1 MKNVIV
7 LFGGDS
13 DEKEISK
20 LSADSIINNIDTT
33 KFDAQLLDLNNLN
46 LKEVDKDTVF
56 FIAVHGFGGEDG
68 QVQDLLSK
76 KGYRFTG
83 SDYESTKKCW
93 DKVLSKE
100 ILIQNNINTPKF
112 ITIDKYENLNLNDE
126 FFSEITEY
134 FVKPAKNGSSL
145 GVSRVTNLNDL
156 ESAVNDAKKFSD
168 QVIIEECY
176 GDAEY
181 TVAILNGI
189 ALEPLEIL
197 PDPKQSFYDYKAKY
211 LSGET
216 KKVEIIDKALT
227 EELKAMA
234 IKAFYSHDC
243 NTWGRVDFVTKGESI
258 AVLEINTVPG
268 FTEKSL
274 VPLAAKK
281 SGINYQQ
288 LITEII
294 EDAL

>member
-1 MKNVIV
+1 M
-7 LFGGDS
+7 
-13 DEKEISK
+13 
-20 LSADSIINNIDTT
+20 SAAGTSHE
-33 KFDAQLLDLNNLN
+33 N
-46 LKEVDKDTVF
+46 LKLFPIELNTD
-56 FIAVHGFGGEDG
+56 DG
-68 QVQDLLSK
+68 WDEAMSDCDYLLHVASPISLDDQD
-76 KGYRFTG
+76 
-83 SDYESTKKCW
+83 E
-93 DKVLSKE
+93 
-100 ILIQNNINTPKF
+100 
-112 ITIDKYENLNLNDE
+112 
-126 FFSEITEY
+126 EY

-216 KKVEIIDKALT
+216 KKVEIIDKALA

-243 NTWGRVDFVTKGESI
+243 NSWGRVDFVTKGESI
-258 AVLEINTVPG
+258 GVLEINTVPG

>member
-1 MKNVIV
+1 MKNIIV

-13 DEKEISK
+13 DEKEISR
-20 LSADSIINNIDTT
+20 LSANSIIENIDST
-33 KFDAQLLDLNNLN
+33 KFNARLLDLNDLN
-46 LKEVDKDTVF
+46 IKEIDKETVF
-56 FIAVHGFGGEDG
+56 FIAIHGSGGEDG
-68 QVQDLLSK
+68 SIQEFLSRN
-76 KGYRFTG
+76 GYRFTG

-100 ILIQNNINTPKF
+100 ILIKNKINTPRF
-112 ITIDKYENLNLNDE
+112 ISIGKNENINVNND
-126 FFSEITEY
+126 FFKDITEY

-145 GVSRVTNLNDL
+145 GVSRVTNLNSL
-156 ESAVNDAKKFSD
+156 ESAVNYAKKFSD
-168 QVIIEECY
+168 EIIIEECY

-181 TVAILNGI
+181 TVAILNGV

-197 PDPKQSFYDYKAKY
+197 PDPIRSFYDYDAKY

-216 KKVEIIDKALT
+216 KKVEIIDKKLA
-227 EELKAMA
+227 EELKKMA
-234 IKAFYSHDC
+234 IRAFYSHDC
-243 NTWGRVDFVTKGESI
+243 TTWGRVDFVTKNKLIG
-258 AVLEINTVPG
+258 VLEINTVPG

>member
-46 LKEVDKDTVF
+46 LKEVDKETVF

-76 KGYRFTG
+76 NGYRFTG

-112 ITIDKYENLNLNDE
+112 ITIDKNENLNLNDE

-156 ESAVNDAKKFSD
+156 ESCLLYTSPSPRDA
-168 QVIIEECY
+168 
-176 GDAEY
+176 
-181 TVAILNGI
+181 T
-189 ALEPLEIL
+189 
-197 PDPKQSFYDYKAKY
+197 
-211 LSGET
+211 LSRMPSS
-216 KKVEIIDKALT
+216 A
-227 EELKAMA
+227 
-234 IKAFYSHDC
+234 
-243 NTWGRVDFVTKGESI
+243 
-258 AVLEINTVPG
+258 
-268 FTEKSL
+268 
-274 VPLAAKK
+274 
-281 SGINYQQ
+281 
-288 LITEII
+288 
-294 EDAL
+294 

>member
-20 LSADSIINNIDTT
+20 LSADSIIKNIDTS
-33 KFDAQLLDLNNLN
+33 KFNAQLIDLNNLN
-46 LKEVDKDTVF
+46 LKEVDKETVF
-56 FIAVHGFGGEDG
+56 FIAVHGSGGEDG
-68 QVQDLLSK
+68 QIQDLLSK
-76 KGYRFTG
+76 NGYKFTG

-93 DKVLSKE
+93 NKVLSKE
-100 ILIQNNINTPKF
+100 ILIRNNINTPRY
-112 ITIDKYENLNLNDE
+112 ITIDNNENLNLKDD
-126 FFSEITEY
+126 FFSYVTEY
-134 FVKPAKNGSSL
+134 FVKPAENGSSL
-145 GVSRVTNLNDL
+145 GVSKVSNLSSL
-156 ESAVNDAKKFSD
+156 KSAVNDAKKYSD

-197 PDPKQSFYDYKAKY
+197 PDPKRSFYDYKAKY

-216 KKVEIIDKALT
+216 RKVEIIDQRLA
-227 EELKAMA
+227 EELKTLA

-243 NTWGRVDFVTKGESI
+243 NTWGRVDFVTKDKLIG
-258 AVLEINTVPG
+258 VLEINTVPG

-294 EDAL
+294 EDAF

>member
-1 MKNVIV
+1 MSKN
-7 LFGGDS
+7 
-13 DEKEISK
+13 
-20 LSADSIINNIDTT
+20 
-33 KFDAQLLDLNNLN
+33 
-46 LKEVDKDTVF
+46 
-56 FIAVHGFGGEDG
+56 
-68 QVQDLLSK
+68 
-76 KGYRFTG
+76 GYKFTG

-93 DKVLSKE
+93 NKVLSKE
-100 ILIQNNINTPKF
+100 ILIRNNINTPRY
-112 ITIDKYENLNLNDE
+112 ITIDNNENLNLKDD
-126 FFSEITEY
+126 FFSYVTEY
-134 FVKPAKNGSSL
+134 FVKPAENGSSL
-145 GVSRVTNLNDL
+145 GVSKVSNLSSL
-156 ESAVNDAKKFSD
+156 KSAVNDAKKYSD

-176 GDAEY
+176 GDAVY

-197 PDPKQSFYDYKAKY
+197 PDPKRSFYDYKAKY

-216 KKVEIIDKALT
+216 RKVEIIDQRLA
-227 EELKAMA
+227 EELKTMA

-243 NTWGRVDFVTKGESI
+243 NTWGRVDFVTKDKLIG
-258 AVLEINTVPG
+258 VLEINTVPG

-294 EDAL
+294 EDAF

>member
-33 KFDAQLLDLNNLN
+33 KFQAQLLDLNNLN
-46 LKEVDKDTVF
+46 LKEVDKETVF
-56 FIAVHGFGGEDG
+56 FIAVHGSGGEDG
-68 QVQDLLSK
+68 QVQELLSK
-76 KGYRFTG
+76 NGFKFTG
-83 SDYESTKKCW
+83 SDHESTKKCW
-93 DKVLSKE
+93 NKVLSKE
-100 ILIQNNINTPKF
+100 ILIENNINTPKF
-112 ITIDKYENLNLNDE
+112 ITIGKSESLNLNDD
-126 FFSEITEY
+126 FFSDVTKY
-134 FVKPAKNGSSL
+134 FVKPAMNGSSL
-145 GVSRVTNLNDL
+145 GVSKVSNLNGL
-156 ESAVNDAKKFSD
+156 ESAVNDAKRFSD

-181 TVAILNGI
+181 TVAILNGV

-197 PDPKQSFYDYKAKY
+197 PDPKQSFYNFKAKY

-216 KKVEIIDKALT
+216 KKVEIIDQKLAL
-227 EELKAMA
+227 ELKTMA
-234 IKAFYSHDC
+234 VKAFYSHDC
-243 NTWGRVDFVTKGESI
+243 NTWGRVDFVRKGEHI
-258 AVLEINTVPG
+258 GVLEINTVPG

-294 EDAL
+294 EDVL